1 MTYGPDMAR
10 VAALIGD
17 PSRSMMLCAL
27 MGGEALTATEL
38 AREGGV
44 TKQTASTHLGQLLDG
59 GLLTMQKQGRHRYF
73 SLANADV
80 AHLLE
85 NLITISGAM
94 GTRKSMPGPKDKRL
108 RKARICYDHMA
119 GEMGVALYDGLLER
133 KLLTLGGAHSSET
146 GIGLNEKG
154 RHYFNGFGIDV
165 NKLEESRRPV
175 CRTCL
180 DWSVRRQHLAGSLGA
195 AILERM
201 FELNWVRKS
210 ETPRLLVFTP
220 KGERLFSEKFGITAD
235 VS

>member
-1 MTYGPDMAR
+1 MAS

-59 GLLTMQKQGRHRYF
+59 GLLSVQKQGRHRYF
-73 SLANADV
+73 SIANADV

-85 NLITISGAM
+85 SLITISGAM
-94 GTRKSMPGPKDKRL
+94 GTRKSMPGPKDERL
-108 RKARICYDHMA
+108 RKARMCYDHMA
-119 GEMGVALYDGLLER
+119 GEMGVALYDGLLDR
-133 KLLTLGGAHSSET
+133 NLLALGSANSSET
-146 GIGLNEKG
+146 GIVLSEEGKNYLG
-154 RHYFNGFGIDV
+154 DFGIDIP
-165 NKLEESRRPV
+165 KLQNARRPI

-220 KGERLFSEKFGITAD
+220 KGERLFSEKFGTRAD

>member
-1 MTYGPDMAR
+1 
-10 VAALIGD
+10 
-17 PSRSMMLCAL
+17 
-27 MGGEALTATEL
+27 
-38 AREGGV
+38 
-44 TKQTASTHLGQLLDG
+44 GQLLDG

-108 RKARICYDHMA
+108 RKARMCYDHMA

-220 KGERLFSEKFGITAD
+220 KGERLFSEKFGTAAD